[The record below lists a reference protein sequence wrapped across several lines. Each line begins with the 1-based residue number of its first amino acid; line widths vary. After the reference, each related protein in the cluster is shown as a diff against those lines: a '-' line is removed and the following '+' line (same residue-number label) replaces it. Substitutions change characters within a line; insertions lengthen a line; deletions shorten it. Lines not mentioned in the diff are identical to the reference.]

1 MTKFIN
7 TFCKSLVYTLS
18 HVVKKWAREAV
29 EEAEKVFKIHS
40 PSREFRSIAEYVVKG
55 FNAGIADTA
64 KTSISE
70 AQKWLSGVIDVFDGV
85 DIGVPIGLDIP
96 NASSYIPN
104 VAKGKITPTGAG
116 YTDTLKASYENRDDV
131 LGMLADKMQAGNG
144 SAEPS
149 QIVIRFDG
157 SLGALA
163 RLMKPELDKE
173 AKRKGV
179 SLVLVGGN

>member
-1 MTKFIN
+1 MNEGFAKGISDFAHLA
-7 TFCKSLVYTLS
+7 KSAI
-18 HVVKKWAREAV
+18 KKWAREAV
-29 EEAEKVFKIHS
+29 EAAENVLKIHS
-40 PSREFRSIAEYVVKG
+40 PSREFHTIAEYVVKG
-55 FNAGIADTA
+55 FNEGIADTA
-64 KTSISE
+64 KTSVSE
-70 AQKWLSGVIDVFDGV
+70 AEKWLSSVTDVFGGV
-85 DIGVPIGLDIP
+85 DIGVPVGLNIP

-131 LGMLADKMQAGNG
+131 LGMLADKMQASNG
-144 SAEPS
+144 STEPS
-149 QIVIRFDG
+149 QIVIRFNG